1 MSIAPCRSRAL
12 GAEGDPELLRFGT
25 GDRAE
30 IENNNIV
37 ASIPSGRDAQRR
49 DDAER
54 RSPDGSTPPSR
65 SQGGRAYLAVD
76 MDEGTM

>member
-1 MSIAPCRSRAL
+1 MSVPRSK
-12 GAEGDPELLRFGT
+12 T
-25 GDRAE
+25 TTSS
-30 IENNNIV
+30 